1 MENQHIPHVT
11 VNHPWHSVPS
21 DLGDNLYQVIIEIPR
36 GSKVKYELDKKSGLL
51 KVDRI
56 LYSSVVYPANY
67 GFFPRTYAEDNDPL
81 DCLVF
86 MSEPVVPLSILT
98 VRVIGVM
105 PMIDQ
110 GEPDHKIICVCANDP
125 DFANITHFNQLA
137 THVINAMM
145 RFFMDYK
152 ALEHKAVSVDSP
164 SGPEE
169 ALRIVQESIRSYH
182 TVIEPKIVE
191 AFPRNSKE

>member
-11 VNHPWHSVPS
+11 VNHPWHSVPC

-137 THVINAMM
+137 PHVINAMM

-152 ALEHKAVSVDSP
+152 ALEHKTVSVESP

-169 ALRIVQESIRSYH
+169 ALRIVQESIRSYQ
-182 TVIEPKIVE
+182 TVIEPKITE

>member
-137 THVINAMM
+137 PHVINAMM

-152 ALEHKAVSVDSP
+152 ALEHKTVSVESP

>member
-1 MENQHIPHVT
+1 MEPSFIPRVT
-11 VNHPWHSVPS
+11 VNHPWHSVDPFMS
-21 DLGDNLYQVIIEIPR
+21 DDLYQVIIEIPR

-137 THVINAMM
+137 PHVINAMM

-152 ALEHKAVSVDSP
+152 ALEHKTVSVESP

-169 ALRIVQESIRSYH
+169 AL
-182 TVIEPKIVE
+182 KIVNTSIE
-191 AFPRNSKE
+191 RYAEMVEPSVISALSPTKSK